1 MSVWLTAIPT
11 CLGCPSTDWW
21 MGIHVY
27 LQAVKY
33 YIIYYTPLQSD
44 WHDRNRVKIKMKWY
58 AGCASNM
65 RWIATEKAKKKKKL
79 SSLWKKRWM
88 ETMEVGPAHSFI
100 FLFPSVFFPL
110 ACIKEWERAEKH
122 WTFLSRNYGR
132 KWLPSSKNIL
142 FWHYSE
148 GWIKH

>member
-1 MSVWLTAIPT
+1 MDGNTCISASSKMLYYLLHSITVWLTWQKQSKNQNEMV
-11 CLGCPSTDWW
+11 CRMCF
-21 MGIHVY
+21 
-27 LQAVKY
+27 KY
-33 YIIYYTPLQSD
+33 EVNS
-44 WHDRNRVKIKMKWY
+44 NRK
-58 AGCASNM
+58 S
-65 RWIATEKAKKKKKL
+65 KKKKKL